1 MAVRTLSIPD
11 DVDAVYTQHL
21 PANPAKAMSAQ
32 LVRFANYGP
41 GDRSLILPIEVIR
54 ELERLAQRTF
64 ETPQSLLVFLKMLLT
79 VDVEGIEMTLTPGQK
94 ARMKQ
99 RADFFKRPF
108 NDYAKS
114 EIKQALEG
122 RLGG

>member
-11 DVDAVYTQHL
+11 EVDATYTKHN
-21 PANPAKAMSAQ
+21 PTNPAKAMSAQ
-32 LVRFANYGP
+32 LTRFAPYAP
-41 GDRSLILPIEVIR
+41 GDRSLVLPVEVIR

-64 ETPQSLLVFLKMLLT
+64 ATPESLLVFLKMLLT
-79 VDVEGIEMTLTPGQK
+79 LDVDGIEMTLTPGQK

-99 RADFFKRPF
+99 RAEFFKQPF
-108 NDYAKS
+108 NDFAKR
-114 EIKQALEG
+114 EITEALLG